1 MSLSIDGHIS
11 KIIQSKSRI
20 HSAIL
25 TVMPSNSTKH
35 AKIHMQLLRHK
46 KVKPY
51 ATTLSPMTIIK
62 PKLPPPPT
70 VISPKSSSN
79 SQNKNKRIKLIM
91 NENSDT
97 KPWPPI
103 RIPPKRGTGQILIL
117 DAFTFNFELDLLEIR
132 LNELKSVVDYHIL
145 VESAHDLYGNPKPM
159 HFHLHKWE
167 KRFLKFRD
175 KIIHVPIR
183 EWVENNTGCKLGFM
197 HLDRMR
203 RKIVSPGLDMIVSN
217 FSTGI
222 FTYIYLYLTKFVL
235 STFYIH
241 TNSSIFIMINIT
253 TRDSL

>member
-1 MSLSIDGHIS
+1 MSISIDGHIS

-25 TVMPSNSTKH
+25 TVVMPSNSTKH

-46 KVKPY
+46 KVESY

-62 PKLPPPPT
+62 AKLPPPPT
-70 VISPKSSSN
+70 VISPKSSPN

-159 HFHLHKWE
+159 YFHLHKWE

-175 KIIHVPIR
+175 KIIHVPMR
-183 EWVENNTGCKLGFM
+183 EWVENNTTGCKLGFM

-217 FSTGI
+217 FSTDI
-222 FTYIYLYLTKFVL
+222 FTYIYISLSYQVCFIHILYI
-235 STFYIH
+235 Y
-241 TNSSIFIMINIT
+241 
-253 TRDSL
+253 